1 MREIIMKER
10 IRDKEYV
17 AMVIIIHVQELL
29 MQESQLMDQAQ
40 PQGWVWPV
48 GVARES
54 VLWLKKKKMMMM
66 HLVREERW

>member
-1 MREIIMKER
+1 MKER

-40 PQGWVWPV
+40 PQ
-48 GVARES
+48 E
-54 VLWLKKKKMMMM
+54 
-66 HLVREERW
+66 